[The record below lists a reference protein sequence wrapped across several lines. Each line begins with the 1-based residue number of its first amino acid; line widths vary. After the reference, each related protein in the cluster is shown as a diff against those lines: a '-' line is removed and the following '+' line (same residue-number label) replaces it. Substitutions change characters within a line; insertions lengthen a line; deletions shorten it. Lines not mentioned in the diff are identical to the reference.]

1 MSVPFSLL
9 LALIPAQ
16 DSPWAGAPL
25 EYGERVSHDPVA
37 VLSAR
42 IEAGEVSLADDER
55 FGLLPALLE
64 ALDVPIESQTT
75 VFSRTSFQAKRISP
89 RRPRALYFS
98 DDVYVGYVPGSRT
111 YELTGMD
118 AELGP
123 VFYTLRE
130 SAGFER
136 QTHTCLQC
144 HAPSSNGDMPAHL
157 VRSVHPDQAGMPVLR
172 AGTSFVDHTTPYEG
186 RWGGWYVT
194 GAPENMRHLGN
205 QMLAE
210 GEERL
215 DPAASVH
222 GDLTELCMTDSYL
235 AATSDIVALLVLEHQ
250 THVQN
255 VLARA
260 GYDARRALY
269 DQRALNGA
277 LGNPPEARLGS
288 TETRLDVAVRRV
300 VKALLMVG
308 EPPLPGPIGAE
319 SAFTDL
325 FQARG
330 RRGPQG
336 RSLRDL
342 DLKQRLFRYPLSYLI
357 HSPSF
362 SGLPE
367 VLRERIW
374 LELWLVLQGIRED
387 DEYDALSRGDRET
400 LLVLLAETRDDLPGY
415 W

>member
-1 MSVPFSLL
+1 M
-9 LALIPAQ
+9 
-16 DSPWAGAPL
+16 
-25 EYGERVSHDPVA
+25 
-37 VLSAR
+37 
-42 IEAGEVSLADDER
+42 
-55 FGLLPALLE
+55 
-64 ALDVPIESQTT
+64 
-75 VFSRTSFQAKRISP
+75 
-89 RRPRALYFS
+89 
-98 DDVYVGYVPGSRT
+98 YVGYVPGTGT

-130 SAGFER
+130 SEGFER

-144 HAPSSNGDMPAHL
+144 HAPSRNEGMPAHL
-157 VRSVHPDQAGMPVLR
+157 LRSVHPDKTGMPVLR
-172 AGTSFVDHTTPYEG
+172 AGTSFVDHATPYEG

-194 GAPENMRHLGN
+194 GAPEDMRHLGN
-205 QMLAE
+205 RVLAE

-215 DPAASVH
+215 EPAASVH
-222 GDLTELCMTDSYL
+222 DDLTELCMADSYP

-250 THVQN
+250 AHVHN

-260 GYDARRALY
+260 DYDARRALY
-269 DQRALNGA
+269 ERRALNEA

-288 TETRLDVAVRRV
+288 TETRIDVAVRRV
-300 VKALLMVG
+300 VKALLMIG
-308 EPPLPGPIGAE
+308 EPPLPGPVGAD
-319 SAFTDL
+319 SAFADL

-330 RRGPQG
+330 RRGSQG

-342 DLKQRLFRYPLSYLI
+342 DLKERLFRYPLSYLI

-387 DEYDALSRGDRET
+387 EDYDTLSRSDRET
-400 LLVLLAETRDDLPGY
+400 LLVLLAETRGDLPGY